1 MRTDRRT
8 GALLRARGAT
18 VRVDG
23 TTLLDGV
30 DLDVLAGEVLVVV
43 GPNGA
48 GKSTLLS
55 VLAGDRAPDAGTV
68 TFDGAPLATVR
79 PAELARHRGV
89 LLQENRVS
97 FPFRVVDVVRM
108 GRAPWRG
115 TDAEDRD
122 EDVVAR
128 ALDDADV
135 TRLAARRYPT
145 LSGGEKSRA
154 TFARVLAQEPRLLLL
169 DEPTAALDVKHQ
181 ERVLARAREH
191 ARAGGAVVVVL
202 HDLALAAAWA
212 DRVLVLAGGRVA
224 ADGAPAAVL
233 TTDLLTAVYDHPVDV
248 LPHPVTGAL
257 LVLPRHAA
265 GTVGAP
271 ADPTAPTAPSLAED
285 LA

>member
-1 MRTDRRT
+1 MT
-8 GALLRARGAT
+8 ALLQVRGAS

-23 TTLLDGV
+23 RPDGATLLDGV
-30 DLDVLAGEVLVVV
+30 DLDVHVGEVLVVV

-55 VLAGDRAPDAGTV
+55 VLAGDRRPDGGAV
-68 TFDGAPLATVR
+68 TLDGAPLAAVR

-115 TDAEDRD
+115 TAAEDRD
-122 EDVVAR
+122 EEVVAA

-135 TRLAARRYPT
+135 TLLAARRYPT
-145 LSGGEKSRA
+145 LSGGEKARA
-154 TFARVLAQEPRLLLL
+154 SYARVLAQEPRLLLL
-169 DEPTAALDVKHQ
+169 DEPTAALDVRHQ
-181 ERVLARAREH
+181 ERVLARARDL

-224 ADGAPAAVL
+224 AHGAPADVL
-233 TTDLLTAVYDHPVDV
+233 TSTLLTDVYDHPVDV
-248 LPHPVTGAL
+248 LPHPVTGGL
-257 LVLPRHAA
+257 LVLPRHGA
-265 GTVGAP
+265 GAP
-271 ADPTAPTAPSLAED
+271 TIPSLAED